1 VVGQLLG
8 DLDFANQDPVENF
21 LGDYRIASFSP
32 RAPRQR
38 PDIALVTIT
47 EDTLRDYPYVSPIP
61 RRLLAKLIEEI
72 AQASPQVIGLDIL
85 VDRPS
90 PEDGLL
96 VAAIKA
102 TTVPIVWGTIDD
114 RYVARSTRSRMLRE
128 MIRAQENFIAEA
140 GCKAGHVWLEH
151 RTGLMVQDSATI
163 RYVGESQVGS
173 PSRDSFSAVI
183 ARTAGHP
190 HEPSTTRIAWLR
202 SPPDTATPL
211 FAELQVR
218 RHSLSDLGSQS
229 PLLSEVEA
237 SLLKGRIVLV
247 GATLDDRD
255 RHKTPLNPAG
265 GLLMPGLM
273 IHAQAIA
280 QRIDGDRDVTGLPD
294 WLVLAIFFLSAFV
307 CLRPGIRKIPKTAA
321 IALGVIGLIVYAASN
336 VEFPTGRLVFIA
348 AAAVTIV
355 SVGRRLS
362 HWPQLRRPSAQAN
375 TLPERGVPPC
385 TPS

>member
-8 DLDFANQDPVENF
+8 DLDFSNQDPVENF

-32 RAPRQR
+32 RAPLQR

-47 EDTLRDYPYVSPIP
+47 EDTLRDYPYVSPIS

-90 PEDGLL
+90 PEDALL
-96 VAAIKA
+96 VAATRA

-114 RYVARSTRSRMLRE
+114 RYVANSTRPRMLRE
-128 MIRAQENFIAEA
+128 VIQAQEDFIAQA

-173 PSRDSFSAVI
+173 PARDSFAAVI
-183 ARTAGHP
+183 ARMAGHP
-190 HEPSTTRIAWLR
+190 HQPSTTRIAWLR

-218 RHSLSDLGSQS
+218 RHSPSDLDSKS

-280 QRIDGDRDVTGLPD
+280 QRIDGDRDVRSLPD
-294 WLVLAIFFLSAFV
+294 WLVLAILFLSAFV
-307 CLRPGIRKIPKTAA
+307 CLRPGIRKVPKTAA
-321 IALGVIGLIVYAASN
+321 IALGAVGLIVYAATN
-336 VEFPTGRLVFIA
+336 VEFPTGRLIFIA
-348 AAAVTIV
+348 VAAVTIA

-362 HWPQLRRPSAQAN
+362 LWLQLPRPSAEAN
-375 TLPERGVPPC
+375 NLPERGAPP
-385 TPS
+385 

>member
-1 VVGQLLG
+1 MG

-72 AQASPQVIGLDIL
+72 ARASPKVIGLDIL

-90 PEDGLL
+90 PEDALL
-96 VAAIKA
+96 VAATRA
-102 TTVPIVWGTIDD
+102 TAVPMVWGTIDD
-114 RYVARSTRSRMLRE
+114 RYVASSTRPRMLRE
-128 MIRAQENFIAEA
+128 VIQAQENFIAQA

-173 PSRDSFSAVI
+173 PARDSFAAVT
-183 ARTAGHP
+183 ARMAGHP

-218 RHSLSDLGSQS
+218 RHSPSDLDSKS

-280 QRIDGDRDVTGLPD
+280 QRIDGDRDVRSLPD

-307 CLRPGIRKIPKTAA
+307 CLRPGIHKVPKTAA
-321 IALGVIGLIVYAASN
+321 IALGLIGLIAYTASN
-336 VEFPTGRLVFIA
+336 VEFPTGGLIFIA
-348 AAAVTIV
+348 AAAVTIA

-362 HWPQLRRPSAQAN
+362 LWLQLRRPSAEAN
-375 TLPERGVPPC
+375 NLPERGA
-385 TPS
+385 PS